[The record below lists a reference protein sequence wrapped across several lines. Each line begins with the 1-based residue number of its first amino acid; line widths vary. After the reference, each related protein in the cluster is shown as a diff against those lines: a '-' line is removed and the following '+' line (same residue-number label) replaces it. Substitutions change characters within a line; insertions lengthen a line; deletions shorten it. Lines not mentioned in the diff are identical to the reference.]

1 MGVADKL
8 LELETE
14 LGKTQKNKAT
24 EFHIG
29 ILKAK
34 IAKLKRELVSPSK
47 SGGAKS
53 GGFDVRKTGDS
64 TVVFIGLPSVGKSTL
79 LNRLTGSKSEVA
91 SYAFTTLTCIPGM
104 LDYKGAKI
112 QLLDLPGIII
122 GASEG
127 KGRGREVL
135 SVARSADLVMIILDV
150 FQPEAYDAII
160 RELENMGIRI
170 NQKKP
175 DVVITK
181 KLKGGV
187 NLTSTIKMTKLDK
200 RMINGVL
207 GEYGIHN
214 ADVVVREDIN
224 SDQFIDLVVGN
235 RKYTNS
241 VTILNKIDLVTPE
254 YIKTL
259 KFQFV
264 PVSAERDKN
273 IEDMKEAIY
282 QKLDL
287 IRIYT
292 KPRMGEADLTE
303 PLMIRRGS
311 TIKDMCERLS
321 ADLLENFKF
330 AIVWGKSAKFEG
342 QKLGIDHLLM
352 DGDIVHIARKMS
364 TDITSEELDKANS
377 ERIKKSV
384 AASKTNK
391 LGVRKK
397 ANNY

>member
-1 MGVADKL
+1 MGVSDKL
-8 LELETE
+8 AELEAE
-14 LGKTQKNKAT
+14 LARTQKNKAT

-34 IAKLKRELVSPSK
+34 IAKLKREMISPSK
-47 SGGAKS
+47 SGGAKA

-127 KGRGREVL
+127 KGRGKEVL
-135 SVARSADLVMIILDV
+135 AVARSADLVLLVLDV
-150 FQPEAYDAII
+150 FQPDAYDAII
-160 RELENMGIRI
+160 RELENMGIRV
-170 NQKKP
+170 NQHKP
-175 DVVITK
+175 DVVVTK

-187 NLTSTIKMTKLDK
+187 NVVSTVKLTKIDK
-200 RMINGVL
+200 RMIVGVL

-214 ADVVVREDIN
+214 ADVVLREDIN
-224 SDQFIDLVVGN
+224 SDQFIDIIVGN
-235 RKYTNS
+235 RKYIRAL
-241 VTILNKIDLVTPE
+241 TILNKIDLVTQE

-259 KFQFV
+259 KFKFV
-264 PVSAERDKN
+264 PVSAEKDKN
-273 IEDMKEAIY
+273 IEDLKEEIY
-282 QKLDL
+282 RELDL

-292 KPRMGEADLTE
+292 KPRMGEADLSE
-303 PLMIRRGS
+303 PLMVRRGS
-311 TIKDMCERLS
+311 TVRDVCEKLS
-321 ADLLENFKF
+321 EDLLVNFKF
-330 AIVWGKSAKFEG
+330 AVVWGKSAKFNG
-342 QKLGIDHLLM
+342 QKLGLDHTLA
-352 DGDIVHIARKMS
+352 DGDIIHIARRMS

-384 AASKTNK
+384 AASKNS
-391 LGVRKK
+391 KK
-397 ANNY
+397 K

>member
-1 MGVADKL
+1 MGISDKL
-8 LELETE
+8 SELEAE
-14 LGKTQKNKAT
+14 MARTQKNKAT

-34 IAKLKRELVSPSK
+34 IAKLKREMISPSK

-79 LNRLTGSKSEVA
+79 LNQLTGSKSEVA

-127 KGRGREVL
+127 KGRGKEVL
-135 SVARSADLVMIILDV
+135 AVARSADLVLLVLDV
-150 FQPEAYDAII
+150 FQPDAYDAIL
-160 RELENMGIRI
+160 RELENMGIRV
-170 NQKKP
+170 NQHRP
-175 DVVITK
+175 DVVVTK
-181 KLKGGV
+181 KTKGGV
-187 NLTSTIKMTKLDK
+187 NVMATVNLTKIDK
-200 RMINGVL
+200 RMIVGVL

-214 ADVVVREDIN
+214 AEVVLREDITP
-224 SDQFIDLVVGN
+224 DQFIDIVVGN
-235 RKYTNS
+235 RKYIRAL
-241 VTILNKIDLVTPE
+241 TILNKIDLVTPE

-259 KFQFV
+259 KFKFV
-264 PVSAERDKN
+264 PVSADKGKN
-273 IEDMKEAIY
+273 IEELKEAIY
-282 QKLDL
+282 RELDL

-303 PLMIRRGS
+303 PLMVRRGS
-311 TIKDMCERLS
+311 TVRDVCEKLS
-321 ADLLENFKF
+321 EDLLVNFKF
-330 AIVWGKSAKFEG
+330 AVIWGKSAKFNG
-342 QKLGIDHLLM
+342 QKLGLDHALL
-352 DGDIVHIARKMS
+352 DGDIIHIARRMS
-364 TDITSEELDKANS
+364 TEITSEELDKENS

-384 AASKTNK
+384 AASKSNK

-397 ANNY
+397 ANHY